1 MDYHIISDPWISQS
15 IFNFVYRESKY
26 MRFEFYAGWNMDCNC
41 NINKQYGPVNYDE
54 PNHKHNTERYFEHE
68 ISKGCTF
75 RTFMNKL
82 CKVSKSFSYYRLS
95 SDYILSNIIN
105 LEIIYDAKHY
115 NTQNKYD
122 KLCEIKHWNTHFN
135 TQNKYEMLCEI
146 KHWNTHFNTQNEYDK
161 LCEIKHWDT
170 HFNNCYTHCIHTLFS
185 FMKSHIYSYKSV
197 YYSLDDLLCIKNKIP
212 NISKIELQRIKYPVL
227 NQLNRLFLM
236 LQNNNKLFII
246 DSEYISLFNDNE
258 DIVSEQLILAK
269 NYVYFYCDEKLYYW
283 LYSDYHKK
291 RLDILR
297 KNFNIFINI
306 FG

>member
-122 KLCEIKHWNTHFN
+122 KLCEIKHW
-135 TQNKYEMLCEI
+135 
-146 KHWNTHFNTQNEYDK
+146 
-161 LCEIKHWDT
+161 DT
-170 HFNNCYTHCIHTLFS
+170 HFNNCYTHRIHTIFNLMVS
-185 FMKSHIYSYKSV
+185 RIHSYKSM
-197 YYSLDDLLCIKNKIP
+197 YYSLDILLCIKNKIP
-212 NISKIELQRIKYPVL
+212 NISKIELKNIKYPIL

-246 DSEYISLFNDNE
+246 DSEYVSLFNDDK
-258 DIVSEQLILAK
+258 DIVSEQLIIAK
-269 NYVYFYCDEKLYYW
+269 NYVYFYCDEEVYYW
-283 LYSDYHKK
+283 PYSDYYKK

-297 KNFNIFINI
+297 KNFIYSLIYLDNIFLLQHL
-306 FG
+306 